1 MTEQDF
7 LAACDRVLLAIED
20 AIDRCDCDVQTGR
33 SGQVLELEFD
43 DDSKIIVNGNTPVR
57 EIWVAAKAGGFHFR
71 WRDGRWLDS
80 RSGDELFDS
89 LSRLVSGQAG
99 STVQLAQNGPGE
111 DRKPAQR

>member
-7 LAACDRVLLAIED
+7 LAACDRALLAIED
-20 AIDRCDCDVQTGR
+20 AIDRCGGDVQTGR
-33 SGQVLELEFD
+33 RGQVLELEFD

-71 WRDGRWLDS
+71 WHDGQWRDS

-89 LSRLVSGQAG
+89 LSRLVSQQSG
-99 STVQLAQNGPGE
+99 SPVRLSALT
-111 DRKPAQR
+111 